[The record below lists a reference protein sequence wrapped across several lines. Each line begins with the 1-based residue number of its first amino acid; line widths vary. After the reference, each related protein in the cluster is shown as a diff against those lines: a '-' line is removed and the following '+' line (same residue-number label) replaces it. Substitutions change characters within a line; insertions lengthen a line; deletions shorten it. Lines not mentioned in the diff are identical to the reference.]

1 MVNKLFLYEKDLVE
15 GKNFYD
21 YQLDGFRV
29 FKQFSYPTP
38 KEAVRAHIEEK
49 SVVHYHLIVYN
60 DGNKKFYLK
69 DYVGAK
75 RLEQRLKS
83 LK

>member
-15 GKNFYD
+15 GKDFYD

-38 KEAVRAHIEEK
+38 KEAVRAHI
-49 SVVHYHLIVYN
+49 
-60 DGNKKFYLK
+60 
-69 DYVGAK
+69 
-75 RLEQRLKS
+75 
-83 LK
+83 